1 MTSQSTTR
9 HEPVS
14 TEWMDRDN
22 AFQRQ
27 HSRTGLPSS
36 VSPNLRLQR
45 LRSGLN
51 HEVLAHVSRVRPTR
65 RVILYTRVLPGQDPE
80 PLFVGLRAEAARRG
94 WQAGQELFDDS
105 GHQAPQQ
112 SPEWL
117 RVRKL
122 CHEGLADGV
131 LVRDRMQISTDDALY
146 EGELRFIN
154 ARQCFTAL
162 QIPEAAP

>member
-1 MTSQSTTR
+1 MRQSTTR
-9 HEPVS
+9 HTPGN
-14 TEWMDRDN
+14 TDWMNRDN
-22 AFQRQ
+22 AFQR
-27 HSRTGLPSS
+27 HYSRTGLSSS

-51 HEVLAHVSRVRPTR
+51 QEVLTHVSQVRPTR
-65 RVILYTRVLPGQDPE
+65 RVTLYARVLPGQDPE
-80 PLFVGLRAEAARRG
+80 PLFVGLRAEAACRG
-94 WQAGQELFDDS
+94 WQVGQELFDDI

-122 CHEGLADGV
+122 CHEGMADGV

-146 EGELRFIN
+146 EEEIRFMY
-154 ARQCFTAL
+154 ARQCITAL

>member
-1 MTSQSTTR
+1 MSQSNTR
-9 HEPVS
+9 HTPGS
-14 TEWMDRDN
+14 TDWMDSDN
-22 AFQRQ
+22 GSRRRY
-27 HSRTGLPSS
+27 SRTGLSSS

-51 HEVLAHVSRVRPTR
+51 QEVFAHVSRVRPTR
-65 RVILYTRVLPGQDPE
+65 RVTLYARTQPGQDPE
-80 PLFVGLRAEAARRG
+80 PLFAGLRAEAALHG
-94 WQAGQELFDDS
+94 WQVGQEIFDDG
-105 GHQAPQQ
+105 GHQVPQQ
-112 SPEWL
+112 SSEWL

-131 LVRDRMQISTDDALY
+131 LVRDRMQISADDFLY
-146 EGELRFIN
+146 ENEIRFLH